1 MTTKRSASPDVDR
14 ISISGALF
22 GTPLAMLGSALMLSI
37 VGFPI
42 GIVLFAAGISMMTT
56 KKAGPERMTAN
67 KN

>member
-1 MTTKRSASPDVDR
+1 MTTERNATPDVDR
-14 ISISGALF
+14 VSISGALL

-56 KKAGPERMTAN
+56 SKAAARE
-67 KN
+67 

>member
-1 MTTKRSASPDVDR
+1 MTTRRSASPDVDR
-14 ISISGALF
+14 ISITGVMF

-56 KKAGPERMTAN
+56 KKPAPRE
-67 KN
+67 